1 MIIDGF
7 AMIFQID
14 KIKQDVLVCI
24 DQNTDSG
31 ALIESGD
38 IDTLTLDEIVK
49 SKILEAVQR
58 VHLDAPN
65 YLLEG
70 GHNFGD
76 TVYWREL
83 ESGWVLLPDDFLRL
97 VVFEMDDWE
106 QAVYQAISTDDPKY
120 EKQRSRFKGIRGTAH
135 RPVCAIGIRP
145 EGRVLE
151 FYSCKSTEAK
161 ISRAIYIPD
170 PKIDEYGGVDIS
182 ERCYNAVIYTAA
194 GLTLLT
200 CGETEKGKSVFEL
213 AQTFLT

>member
-1 MIIDGF
+1 MIY
-7 AMIFQID
+7 QID
-14 KIKQDVLVCI
+14 KIMQDVRICI
-24 DQNTDSG
+24 DENMQSD

-38 IDTLTLDEIVK
+38 IDTLGLDEIIK
-49 SKILEAVQR
+49 SKILEAIQR
-58 VHLDAPN
+58 VHSDAPN

-76 TVYWREL
+76 AVYWREL
-83 ESGWVLLPDDFLRL
+83 ESGWVLLPKDFLRL

-106 QAVYQAISTDDPKY
+106 QAVYQAISTDDPEY
-120 EKQRSRFKGIRGTAH
+120 EKQHSRFKGIRGTAQ

-145 EGRVLE
+145 EGKVLE
-151 FYSCKSTEAK
+151 FYSCKSKNAQV
-161 ISRAIYIPD
+161 SRAIYMPY
-170 PKIDEYGGVDIS
+170 PKIDEDGGVDIS

-200 CGETEKGKSVFEL
+200 CGETEKGNSVSEL

>member
-1 MIIDGF
+1 
-7 AMIFQID
+7 MIFQID
-14 KIKQDVLVCI
+14 KIMQDVRICL
-24 DQNTDSG
+24 DQNMASD

-38 IDTLTLDEIVK
+38 IDTLALDEIIK
-49 SKILEAVQR
+49 SKILEAIQR
-58 VHLDAPN
+58 VHRDAPN

-76 TVYWREL
+76 AVYWREL
-83 ESGWVLLPDDFLRL
+83 ESGWVLLPKDFLRL

-106 QAVYQAISTDDPKY
+106 QAVYQAISTDDPEY
-120 EKQRSRFKGIRGTAH
+120 EKQRSRFKGIRGTAQ
-135 RPVCAIGIRP
+135 RPVCAIAIRP

-151 FYSCKSTEAK
+151 FYSCKSKNAQV
-161 ISRAIYIPD
+161 SRAMYIPY
-170 PKIDEYGGVDIS
+170 PKIDEDGGVDIS

-200 CGETEKGKSVFEL
+200 YGETEKGNSVSEL

>member
-1 MIIDGF
+1 MIY
-7 AMIFQID
+7 QLD
-14 KIKQDVLVCI
+14 KIMQDVRICL
-24 DQNTDSG
+24 DQNMTSD
-31 ALIESGD
+31 ALLKSGD
-38 IDTLTLDEIVK
+38 IDTLALDDIIR

-58 VHLDAPN
+58 VHMDAPN

-76 TVYWREL
+76 AVYWREL
-83 ESGWVLLPDDFLRL
+83 ESGWVLLPPDFMRL

-106 QAVYQAISTDDPKY
+106 QAVYQAISTDDPEY
-120 EKQRSRFKGIRGTAH
+120 QKQRSRFKGIRGTAQ
-135 RPVCAIGIRP
+135 RPVCAIAIRP

-151 FYSCKSTEAK
+151 FYSCKSKDAQV
-161 ISRAIYIPD
+161 SRAMYIPY
-170 PKIDEYGGVDIS
+170 PKIDEDGGVDIS

-200 CGETEKGKSVFEL
+200 CGETEKGNSVSEL

>member
-1 MIIDGF
+1 
-7 AMIFQID
+7 MIFQID
-14 KIKQDVLVCI
+14 KIMQDVRICI
-24 DQNTDSG
+24 DENMQSD

-38 IDTLTLDEIVK
+38 IDTLGLDEIIK
-49 SKILEAVQR
+49 SKILEAIQR
-58 VHLDAPN
+58 VHSDAPN

-76 TVYWREL
+76 AVYWREL
-83 ESGWVLLPDDFLRL
+83 ESGWVLLPKDFLRL

-106 QAVYQAISTDDPKY
+106 QAVYQAISTDDPEY
-120 EKQRSRFKGIRGTAH
+120 EKQHSRFKGIRGTAQ

-145 EGRVLE
+145 EGKVLE
-151 FYSCKSTEAK
+151 FYSCKSKNAQV
-161 ISRAIYIPD
+161 SRAIYMPY
-170 PKIDEYGGVDIS
+170 PKIDEDGGVDIS

-200 CGETEKGKSVFEL
+200 CGETEKGNSVSEL